1 MAKTQGPGV
10 VLTGTTH
17 WFRVPQ
23 KPLLSSN
30 PSHPLSRLKNRALHT
45 RAPLSLQPLTIIHPE
60 KAEGL
65 AGCSHM
71 STHAFI
77 PLLPSIWWQT
87 MEIFSHLL
95 MHSLLPTQTETSCA
109 HGVNLLLLLR
119 VRVALGLPVSWN
131 SPLISKDS
139 SRSDPWLSHCP
150 GAVA

>member
-1 MAKTQGPGV
+1 M

-30 PSHPLSRLKNRALHT
+30 PSRPLNHLKNRALHT
-45 RAPLSLQPLTIIHPE
+45 SMNTQASVSLQPLTIIHPE
-60 KAEGL
+60 RAEGL

-71 STHAFI
+71 SSHAFLT
-77 PLLPSIWWQT
+77 PLPSVWWRT
-87 MEIFSHLL
+87 MEIISCLL
-95 MHSLLPTQTETSCA
+95 MHSLLPTQSETSRANC
-109 HGVNLLLLLR
+109 VNLLLLLR
-119 VRVALGLPVSWN
+119 VQVGLGSPVSWY

-139 SRSDPWLSHCP
+139 SGSDPWLSHCL